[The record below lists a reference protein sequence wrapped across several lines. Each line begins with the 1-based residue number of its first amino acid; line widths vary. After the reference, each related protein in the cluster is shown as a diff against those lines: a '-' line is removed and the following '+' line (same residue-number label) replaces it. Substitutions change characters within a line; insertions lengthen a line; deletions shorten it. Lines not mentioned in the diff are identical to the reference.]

1 LTSIKAAPGAPV
13 SLSELTAC
21 NSRAGKGKVMT
32 VDVCCALGADRSE
45 LVALIP
51 HMRAFA
57 RSLCHDRTQA
67 DDLAQEALASAWRHR
82 GAFTPGTNLK
92 AWVFRIVRNQ
102 FYSDRRR
109 SWRVCPLDP
118 DTAAETLV
126 AVSDP
131 NAALQLDDVRRAMLK
146 LSDEQREALTL
157 IGVTGLSY
165 EEVAA
170 ICGCSQGTIKSR
182 VSRARRRLL
191 AILSDGALTGRT
203 RVPDGVMASMIVD
216 AERLRA
222 GAASRAVIAQAGRPQ
237 PSEAYAAHV
246 HH

>member
-1 LTSIKAAPGAPV
+1 
-13 SLSELTAC
+13 
-21 NSRAGKGKVMT
+21 MT

-67 DDLAQEALASAWRHR
+67 DDLAQDALASAWQHR
-82 GAFTPGTNLK
+82 SDFTPGTNLK

-131 NAALQLDDVRRAMLK
+131 NAALQLDDVRRAMRE

-157 IGVTGLSY
+157 IGVAGLSY

-170 ICGCSQGTIKSR
+170 ICGCAQGTIKSR
-182 VSRARRRLL
+182 VSRARQRLL
-191 AILSDGALTGRT
+191 AILSDGALSRRT
-203 RVPDGVMASMIVD
+203 RVPGGVMASMIAD
-216 AERLRA
+216 AEQLRVSAA
-222 GAASRAVIAQAGRPQ
+222 GGAGKAMATQSAS
-237 PSEAYAAHV
+237 
-246 HH
+246 

>member
-1 LTSIKAAPGAPV
+1 
-13 SLSELTAC
+13 
-21 NSRAGKGKVMT
+21 MT
-32 VDVCCALGADRSE
+32 VDVCCALGADRRE

-67 DDLAQEALASAWRHR
+67 DDLAQEALASAWKHR

-102 FYSDRRR
+102 FYSDRRC

-157 IGVTGLSY
+157 IEAAGLSY

-170 ICGCSQGTIKSR
+170 ICGCAQGTIKSR
-182 VSRARRRLL
+182 VSRARQRLL
-191 AILSDGALTGRT
+191 AILSDGLPDRPSPRSGR
-203 RVPDGVMASMIVD
+203 RHGLDD
-216 AERLRA
+216 RRC
-222 GAASRAVIAQAGRPQ
+222 GAAARRRRFPCGESPGGPTVAF
-237 PSEAYAAHV
+237 
-246 HH
+246 

>member
-1 LTSIKAAPGAPV
+1 
-13 SLSELTAC
+13 
-21 NSRAGKGKVMT
+21 MT
-32 VDVCCALGADRSE
+32 VDVCCALGADRGE

-191 AILSDGALTGRT
+191 APLGR
-203 RVPDGVMASMIVD
+203 RPDRPNPRSGRRHGLD
-216 AERLRA
+216 DRRC
-222 GAASRAVIAQAGRPQ
+222 GAAARRRCF
-237 PSEAYAAHV
+237 PSGDSPGGPPAAF
-246 HH
+246 